1 MKFSFAYRTPFTK
14 EKVIIEA
21 NNYKLAFNEFKQNV
35 INKRFPINV
44 NLDYVW
50 LLDENDNYIERIK

>member
-14 EKVIIEA
+14 EEVIIEA
-21 NNYKLAFNEFKQNV
+21 NNYKLAFYEFKQNV
-35 INKRFPINV
+35 INKRFPISV